1 MKLQILHK
9 NNLLIQSNYNL
20 NLVQNKIYL
29 TILYQ
34 MQKDSRGDYICRLHL
49 SDIQKLVKYQNQ
61 KTPKG
66 IDGLLGSL
74 MNKHI
79 KLRKI
84 KANTKYSKYY
94 TCGIISA
101 YEWDDETNEYM
112 IKLDGMVY
120 GLLIDYYELGHSYTP
135 LNLAI
140 LLGLNNYYAQRI
152 YELIRM
158 ENWKNKVVTVSLED
172 LKESLELVGKYAE
185 YRDFKKRILIPSIQ
199 ALNETERITVDYKEN
214 KVGRKVVSIDFIV
227 EDLEPRKYI
236 DVEQKVSAVVNASAD
251 TVKQQFKE
259 TIKEQTPK
267 PTPVASVTDKTS
279 DLNEFIDTSMLDR
292 GFMLNFKR
300 TYKNIDFSLEY
311 IQDAY
316 YQVIGIV
323 LEKDNVEVI
332 GMRQWKIFKMIFDEV
347 VVKNEREDIE
357 NFLWDLD
364 ANYLEKYCQ
373 ENS

>member
-1 MKLQILHK
+1 MELQILNK

-66 IDGLLGSL
+66 IDGLLSSL
-74 MNKHI
+74 MDKHI

-101 YEWDDETNEYM
+101 YEWDDETSEYM
-112 IKLDGMVY
+112 IKLDGMIY
-120 GLLIDYYELGHSYTP
+120 DLLIDYYKLNQGYTP

-152 YELIRM
+152 YEFLRM
-158 ENWKNKVVTVSLED
+158 ESWKGKSINITLED
-172 LKESLELVGKYAE
+172 LKETLELVGKYTE
-185 YRDFKKRILIPSIQ
+185 YRDFKKRVLIPSIQ
-199 ALNETERITVDYKEN
+199 ALNETERIKIEYNEN
-214 KVGRKVVSIDFIV
+214 KVSRKVVSIDFIV
-227 EDLEPRKYI
+227 EDLEPRNYFTELNQEVLATNEMNTFTEVQQSKEVITVQTQKITTHTNNINGLEDII
-236 DVEQKVSAVVNASAD
+236 DV
-251 TVKQQFKE
+251 
-259 TIKEQTPK
+259 
-267 PTPVASVTDKTS
+267 
-279 DLNEFIDTSMLDR
+279 SMLEK
-292 GFMLNFKR
+292 GFLLNFKR
-300 TYKNIDFSLEY
+300 TFKEIDFTLEY

-316 YQVIGIV
+316 YQVIGII
-323 LEKDNVEVI
+323 LEKDNVDTL
-332 GMRQWKIFKMIFDEV
+332 GMKQWKLFKKIFSEV
-347 VVKNEREDIE
+347 VEKNEQQDIE
-357 NFLWDLD
+357 NFLWELESH
-364 ANYLEKYCQ
+364 NIEKYV
-373 ENS
+373 